1 MGTLRLAT
9 MANKAKTVTIATIAT
24 IATMVTMV
32 VATVLAPACHR
43 RQVTVGESP
52 GTKEAEES
60 ALSLPVGDVK
70 VTRGTAI
77 ALLYSSNLQ
86 GEYENCGCP
95 SHPLGGLVRRATV
108 IDRAR
113 SESDGVLIVDAG
125 DLLLP
130 AVFHDDKRRPPATDE
145 VERRARLMLQT
156 YARMGVHAFL
166 PAERDLAVG
175 PARLA
180 RLLKT
185 THVPAVASNL
195 RDGDGRPLFERDR
208 LVTVAGVSFGI
219 FGVVQPQ
226 PEDQAL
232 WRQWRISAADPTA
245 TAREEVA
252 SLTARGARVIVALL
266 HLGPA
271 GAAEKLL
278 LQVPGISFAV
288 QGHSDQQL
296 ESPPT
301 FGGAR
306 LVEAMSTGK
315 LAGRLDLHVV
325 DGATTFTDK
334 GDRARLL
341 TIIADHRHQLAELE
355 KRAADDKTEQLRE
368 YYKLRREGISAAI
381 VRETE
386 LARRLPGV
394 VRGSWYESQIIP
406 LDESIPDHPGI
417 ALLVAAYNAESAR
430 RSAARLPV
438 GIALGPPRPSPFR

>member
-1 MGTLRLAT
+1 MAILRLAT
-9 MANKAKTVTIATIAT
+9 MAALAL
-24 IATMVTMV
+24 
-32 VATVLAPACHR
+32 ATVAVPACHR
-43 RQVTVGESP
+43 RQFTASGSP
-52 GTKEAEES
+52 ATKAVAES
-60 ALSLPVGDVK
+60 APPRPVGDVK

-86 GEYENCGCP
+86 GEYENCGCA

-113 SESDGVLIVDAG
+113 AESDGVLIVDAG

-130 AVFHDDKRRPPATDE
+130 AVFHDDKRQPPATGE
-145 VERRARLMLQT
+145 VERRALLMLRA
-156 YARMGVHAFL
+156 YGRMGVHAFL

-185 THVPAVASNL
+185 TGVPAVASNL
-195 RDGDGRPLFERDR
+195 RDGRDGKRRPMFERDR
-208 LVTVAGVSFGI
+208 LVTVAGVSVGI

-232 WRQWRISAADPTA
+232 WRRWRISAADPTD

-306 LVEAMSTGK
+306 LVEAMSMGR

-325 DGATTFTDK
+325 DGATTFADK
-334 GDRARLL
+334 GERAQLL
-341 TIIADHRHQLAELE
+341 TIIADHRRQLADLE
-355 KRAADDKTEQLRE
+355 KRAAEDKTEQLRD

-381 VRETE
+381 IRETE

-394 VRGSWYESQIIP
+394 VRGSWYENRIIP

-417 ALLVAAYNAESAR
+417 AVLVAAYNAESVR
-430 RSAARLPV
+430 RTTAGLPL
-438 GIALGPPRPSPFR
+438 GIAMRDPLSRALSGSNPRR

>member
-1 MGTLRLAT
+1 MRLAT
-9 MANKAKTVTIATIAT
+9 MAALALAVTTVS
-24 IATMVTMV
+24 
-32 VATVLAPACHR
+32 VAACQR
-43 RQVTVGESP
+43 RQLTAAGSAAN
-52 GTKEAEES
+52 KEAAES
-60 ALSLPVGDVK
+60 VPPLPVGDVK

-86 GEYENCGCP
+86 GEYEHCGCGA
-95 SHPLGGLVRRATV
+95 HPLGGLVRRATV

-113 SESDGVLIVDAG
+113 AESDGVLVVDAG

-130 AVFHDDKRRPPATDE
+130 ALFHDDRRPPPATEE
-145 VERRARLMLQT
+145 VERRARLMLQA

-175 PARLA
+175 PGRLA
-180 RLLKT
+180 RLLKAT
-185 THVPAVASNL
+185 NVPAVASNL
-195 RDGDGRPLFERDR
+195 RDGRDGKGQPLFERDR
-208 LVTVAGVSFGI
+208 IVTVAGVSVGI

-232 WRQWRISAADPTA
+232 WRRWRISATDPTA

-306 LVEAMSTGK
+306 LVEAMSTGR

-325 DGATTFTDK
+325 GGATIFADK
-334 GDRARLL
+334 GERAQVL
-341 TIIADHRHQLAELE
+341 TIIADHRRQLADLE
-355 KRAADDKTEQLRE
+355 KRAAADKTEQLRD

-381 VRETE
+381 IRETE

-394 VRGSWYESQIIP
+394 VRGSWYENQIIP
-406 LDESIPDHPGI
+406 LDESIPDHPEV
-417 ALLVAAYNAESAR
+417 AVLVAAYNAESAR
-430 RSAARLPV
+430 RRAAGLPV
-438 GIALGPPRPSPFR
+438 GIAMRALPSAVRSSNSHGN